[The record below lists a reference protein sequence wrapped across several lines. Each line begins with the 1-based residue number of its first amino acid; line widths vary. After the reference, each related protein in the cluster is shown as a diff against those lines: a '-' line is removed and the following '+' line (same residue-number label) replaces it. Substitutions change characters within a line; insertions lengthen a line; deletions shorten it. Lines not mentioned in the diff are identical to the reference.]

1 MLGVRGMDFAEAR
14 RRMVDGQIR
23 PNKVTDP
30 LLLDALRSI
39 PREAFLPA
47 ALRSRAYV
55 DEDVPLPAS
64 PGRVMTEPLVLAR
77 LVQLAAVRPGDRV
90 LLAAA
95 GTGYGAAVLAH
106 IGARV
111 TAVEADAGLVAQ
123 GLAALAGIGLP
134 PGAVR
139 VEAVSPVH
147 GFAAAAPFDAIIIE
161 GAVAALPDAMA
172 AQLAEGGRLV
182 TVQDGRAVLGRR
194 IGGAFTLTPA
204 FDCAAV
210 LLPDFAPAPGFVF

>member
-1 MLGVRGMDFAEAR
+1 MDFAEAR

-39 PREAFLPA
+39 PREVFLPP
-47 ALRSRAYV
+47 ALRSRAYL

-64 PGRVMTEPLVLAR
+64 PGRAMTEPLVLAR
-77 LVQLAAVRPGDRV
+77 LVQLAAVRPADRV
-90 LLAAA
+90 LLVCA
-95 GTGYGAAVLAH
+95 GTGYGAAVLGH

-111 TAVEADAGLVAQ
+111 TAVEADAALVGIAR
-123 GLAALAGIGLP
+123 AALAGMGLP
-134 PGAVR
+134 PGAIR
-139 VEAVSPVH
+139 LEAASPVA
-147 GFAAAAPFDAIIIE
+147 GFAAAAPFDAILIE
-161 GAVAALPDAMA
+161 GAVAALPDALP

-182 TVQDGRAVLGRR
+182 MVRDGRAVLGRR

-204 FDCAAV
+204 FDCTTG

>member
-1 MLGVRGMDFAEAR
+1 MDVATNFEAAR
-14 RRMVDGQIR
+14 RSMVDGQIR

-39 PREAFLPA
+39 PREAFLPPG
-47 ALRSRAYV
+47 LRSRAYL
-55 DEDVPLPAS
+55 DEDVPLPGS

-95 GTGYGAAVLAH
+95 NTGYGAAVLAH
-106 IGARV
+106 VGARV
-111 TAVEADAGLVAQ
+111 TAVESDAALVAL
-123 GLAALAGIGLP
+123 GRAALAGIGLP

-139 VEAVSPVH
+139 LEAASPVD
-147 GFAAAAPFDAIIIE
+147 GFAPAAPFDAIIIE
-161 GAVAALPDAMA
+161 GQVAALPEALP

-194 IGGAFTLTPA
+194 VGGAFTLAPA
-204 FDCAAV
+204 FDCATAT
-210 LLPDFAPAPGFVF
+210 LAAFAPSPGFVF